1 MGMSNDQILALQ
13 KEHPK
18 ATCLRCTNLQSQ
30 DGVLRCIKNLEPTHC
45 GRNFNPN
52 GGDKVLV

>member
-1 MGMSNDQILALQ
+1 MSNDQILALQ